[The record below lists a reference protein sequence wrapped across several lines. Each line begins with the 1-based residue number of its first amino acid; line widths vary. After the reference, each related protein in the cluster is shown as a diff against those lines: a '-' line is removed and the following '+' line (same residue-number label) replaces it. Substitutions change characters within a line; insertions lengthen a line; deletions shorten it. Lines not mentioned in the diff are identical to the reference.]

1 MDEKVLNKLEYQRVI
16 DRLVEG
22 CGTAC
27 GKELA
32 AGLAPMTSI
41 YQINQALEETSQAK
55 ELIHEGLVQV
65 GGQVCLLRGKKLR
78 PGDRVRVALDP
89 PLLLEVEAEA
99 HAG

>member
-32 AGLAPMTSI
+32 AGLA
-41 YQINQALEETSQAK
+41 
-55 ELIHEGLVQV
+55 
-65 GGQVCLLRGKKLR
+65 R
-78 PGDRVRVALDP
+78 
-89 PLLLEVEAEA
+89 
-99 HAG
+99 

>member
-1 MDEKVLNKLEYQRVI
+1 METIQHIPLHTEYIKLEQ
-16 DRLVEG
+16 LL
-22 CGTAC
+22 
-27 GKELA
+27 KLS
-32 AGLAPMTSI
+32 GLT
-41 YQINQALEETSQAK
+41 ETGGQAK

>member
-1 MDEKVLNKLEYQRVI
+1 MNEKVLNKLEYQRVI

-55 ELIHEGLVQV
+55 ELIRLYPTFTL
-65 GGQVCLLRGKKLR
+65 GGVHDTRQIEKREIGR
-78 PGDRVRVALDP
+78 
-89 PLLLEVEAEA
+89 A
-99 HAG
+99 HV